1 MKDYVEDYAY
11 NNCFWMKSKILYSHT
26 QKKFTEYLSV
36 GEMFRKFANTCK
48 YCSEQLYTIDQLYRP
63 SENENSTCSKGIR
76 AIIHYIKLIADNI
89 KDLTKFSEVIVKN
102 FEDKNEG
109 YKSKKAFLDFCDE
122 TQKKY
127 QEELNKL
134 DACKDNYFD
143 IINKV
148 IENNLNSK
156 MKGKDKKISQKL
168 LNDIE
173 NKRKEYKAQIE
184 IVEDVRV
191 NYMQIQGNIFSYQE
205 EFEKECTNELKDHF
219 TNFINYIDDL
229 KTKIVINETDK
240 EIINAMNGDLD
251 NKQFAEKNQSL
262 MTGPKR
268 NLYKEYSQDIN
279 YYLDHFDYLKKESK
293 GKNQKE
299 MRLFCNQISQAVNLI
314 LNPIIKEEPDQIHQK
329 ILEISKKIKENQC
342 TENEYLYIENK
353 FQQRFKQF
361 LEWKEKNIIDQDF
374 KKVGIEWDE
383 RFCYMQTFLGYFNKT
398 RVGNKELDE
407 NNFSYLT
414 RLIITIL
421 RLNDS
426 EDIDF
431 NLCDL
436 IVILAATFY
445 TKDPNSKTGKKYVN
459 EVIKNTDIMQKH
471 AFWVG
476 LTKFELNEE
485 IQQQKKETETLNE
498 NIISQEKINNSII
511 AKLMSISYNIIQFVN
526 DSNTFNKILRD
537 VFKYCKLNKEGRET
551 VIDMIETQIKAE
563 DIKHI
568 VLDREILL
576 SE

>member
-11 NNCFWMKSKILYSHT
+11 NKSFWMRSQILYSHT
-26 QKKFTEYLSV
+26 QNKFSEYLSV
-36 GEMFRKFANTCK
+36 GEMFREFARTCK
-48 YCSEQLYTIDQLYRP
+48 YCYEKLYTIDHLYRP
-63 SENENSTCSKGIR
+63 SENENSSCSKGIR
-76 AIIHYIKLIADNI
+76 AIINYIKLIADNI

-109 YKSKKAFLDFCDE
+109 YKSKKAFLDFCDD

-127 QEELNKL
+127 QGELNKL
-134 DACKDNYFD
+134 SACKDNYFD

-156 MKGKDKKISQKL
+156 MKGKDKKISQKMF
-168 LNDIE
+168 NDIE
-173 NKRKEYKAQIE
+173 NKRKEYKTQIE
-184 IVEDVRV
+184 IVEEVRV

-219 TNFINYIDDL
+219 TNFINYIDEL
-229 KTKIVINETDK
+229 KPKITINEADK

-268 NLYKEYSQDIN
+268 NLFKEYSQDIN
-279 YYLDHFDYLKKESK
+279 YYLEHFDYLKKEAK
-293 GKNQKE
+293 GKNSKE
-299 MRLFCNQISQAVNLI
+299 MRLFCNQISQAVNQL
-314 LNPIIKEEPDQIHQK
+314 LNQIIKEEPDQIHEK

-342 TENEYLYIENK
+342 TESEYLYIENK
-353 FQQRFKQF
+353 FQERFKQF

-383 RFCYMQTFLGYFNKT
+383 RFCYMQTFLSYFNKT

-414 RLIITIL
+414 KLIITIL
-421 RLNDS
+421 QLNDN
-426 EDIDF
+426 EDTDF

-436 IVILAATFY
+436 IVILASTFY
-445 TKDPNSKTGKKYVN
+445 TKDPNSKTGKKYIN
-459 EVIKNTDIMQKH
+459 EVIKNTDIMQRH

-485 IQQQKKETETLNE
+485 IQQQKKETDTLNE
-498 NIISQEKINNSII
+498 NNITEEKIHNSII

-526 DSNTFNKILRD
+526 DSSTFNKILRD

-551 VIDMIETQIKAE
+551 VIDMIQTQIKAE

-568 VLDREILL
+568 VLDREVLL